1 MYISRE
7 SNLSTERRLKNEKG
21 VANGR
26 ARGGGGRGGRWG
38 VGGHNVD
45 NAYNYGGHKVYK
57 YGGHPAP
64 SGRALHNLI
73 NAVKML
79 KSKPMRF

>member
-1 MYISRE
+1 MKNEVNEYGVVYQ
-7 SNLSTERRLKNEKG
+7 TRRLKNEKN

-26 ARGGGGRGGRWG
+26 ARGGGGRGG
-38 VGGHNVD
+38 GHK
-45 NAYNYGGHKVYK
+45 AYNYE

-64 SGRALHNLI
+64 AGRALPNLI

-79 KSKPMRF
+79 KTKSKQMRF